1 MTQTARIS
9 QRILFIG
16 GGNMAS
22 AIIHGAID
30 ADVLDPQLV
39 AVVDP
44 DADKRSMF
52 RHAFADASD
61 GIAWLRGA
69 GSDGVLVLAVKP
81 QMLESACAPIR
92 DALDEDKP
100 LVISILAGTQAASV
114 RAALTDRVRVMRV
127 MPNTPAAI
135 GMGMSAIAKGEG
147 ANGDDLDIARALFRA
162 IGDTVEIDE
171 QLMDAFTGLAGS
183 GPAYVFYLAEGM
195 LNAAQTMGFDE
206 AQAIKIV
213 RQTIAGSGLLLA
225 RSDELPS
232 ELRARV
238 TSKGGTT
245 AAGTG
250 ALDQASV
257 MDAIERAI
265 IAARDRGEE
274 LGRS

>member
-1 MTQTARIS
+1 
-9 QRILFIG
+9 
-16 GGNMAS
+16 
-22 AIIHGAID
+22 
-30 ADVLDPQLV
+30 
-39 AVVDP
+39 
-44 DADKRSMF
+44 
-52 RHAFADASD
+52 
-61 GIAWLRGA
+61 
-69 GSDGVLVLAVKP
+69 
-81 QMLESACAPIR
+81 
-92 DALDEDKP
+92 
-100 LVISILAGTQAASV
+100 
-114 RAALTDRVRVMRV
+114 
-127 MPNTPAAI
+127 
-135 GMGMSAIAKGEG
+135 
-147 ANGDDLDIARALFRA
+147 LFRA